1 MSAMM
6 RKLPIG
12 IQDFEKLRLDNY
24 IYVDKTRY
32 IYNLVHM
39 GKPYFLSRPR
49 RFGKSLLLSTIR
61 AYWEGKKEL
70 FKGLDIEELE
80 KDNPDAW
87 QEYPVFY
94 FDFNRDGFSEN
105 DALEK
110 ILEEHLA
117 EWEKRYELNQK
128 QLPQPERFRHIIKTA
143 YERTGKRVVI
153 LVDEYDKPLLE
164 VITDNDLEEHN
175 KSVFKGFFSTLKS
188 YDRYIEFEF
197 LTGVTKFS
205 KVSIFSDLN
214 HLRDISL
221 SEEYADICGI
231 TETELKNAFMPEV
244 EAMAAKQKM
253 SLEECYEKLE
263 KTYDGYHFNKESN
276 GVYNPFSLINA
287 LQAKEFDSYWFST
300 GTPTFLIKKLNAIN
314 FDAKKFTDGNL
325 YADSYAL
332 FDYRADNPDPIPLF
346 YQTGYLTIKGYDKK
360 FDSYQLGY
368 PNDEVKY
375 SFIKSLA
382 PSYLHSEDEE
392 PLDIRNFGRDIESAN
407 LEGIKDRFT
416 ELFAR
421 LPYGNDEKYVERD
434 FQNVVYITF
443 MLLGQ
448 FVHTEMHTAKG
459 RVDCI
464 VEADDYIYIFEFKRD
479 ADADTALAQIEEK
492 GYAKAYAADSRII
505 IKVGV
510 NFDTESRSISE
521 WKTVE

>member
-1 MSAMM
+1 MSDMM

-12 IQDFEKLRLDNY
+12 IQDFESIIKGDF

-94 FDFNRDGFSEN
+94 FDFNKKDFQRES
-105 DALEK
+105 ALEEV
-110 ILEEHLA
+110 LNAHLVD
-117 EWEKRYELNQK
+117 WEKKYDLISEDI
-128 QLPQPERFRHIIKTA
+128 PIEERFQNLIKTA

-231 TETELKNAFMPEV
+231 TEAELKNAFMPEV
-244 EAMAAKQKM
+244 EAMAAKQK
-253 SLEECYEKLE
+253 
-263 KTYDGYHFNKESN
+263 
-276 GVYNPFSLINA
+276 
-287 LQAKEFDSYWFST
+287 
-300 GTPTFLIKKLNAIN
+300 
-314 FDAKKFTDGNL
+314 
-325 YADSYAL
+325 
-332 FDYRADNPDPIPLF
+332 
-346 YQTGYLTIKGYDKK
+346 
-360 FDSYQLGY
+360 
-368 PNDEVKY
+368 
-375 SFIKSLA
+375 
-382 PSYLHSEDEE
+382 
-392 PLDIRNFGRDIESAN
+392 
-407 LEGIKDRFT
+407 
-416 ELFAR
+416 
-421 LPYGNDEKYVERD
+421 
-434 FQNVVYITF
+434 
-443 MLLGQ
+443 
-448 FVHTEMHTAKG
+448 
-459 RVDCI
+459 
-464 VEADDYIYIFEFKRD
+464 
-479 ADADTALAQIEEK
+479 
-492 GYAKAYAADSRII
+492 
-505 IKVGV
+505 
-510 NFDTESRSISE
+510 
-521 WKTVE
+521 

>member
-1 MSAMM
+1 M
-6 RKLPIG
+6 
-12 IQDFEKLRLDNY
+12 
-24 IYVDKTRY
+24 
-32 IYNLVHM
+32 
-39 GKPYFLSRPR
+39 
-49 RFGKSLLLSTIR
+49 LSTIR

-70 FKGLDIEELE
+70 
-80 KDNPDAW
+80 
-87 QEYPVFY
+87 
-94 FDFNRDGFSEN
+94 
-105 DALEK
+105 
-110 ILEEHLA
+110 
-117 EWEKRYELNQK
+117 
-128 QLPQPERFRHIIKTA
+128 
-143 YERTGKRVVI
+143 
-153 LVDEYDKPLLE
+153 
-164 VITDNDLEEHN
+164 
-175 KSVFKGFFSTLKS
+175 FKGFFSTLKS

-231 TETELKNAFMPEV
+231 TEAELKNAFMPEV

-253 SLEECYEKLE
+253 SLDECFEKLE
-263 KTYDGYHFNKESN
+263 KTYDGYHFNKESD

-459 RVDCI
+459 RADCI
-464 VEADDYIYIFEFKRD
+464 VEAEAYIYIFEFKRD
-479 ADADTALAQIEEK
+479 ADAETALAQIEEK
-492 GYAKAYAADSRII
+492 GYAKAYAADSRRI

-510 NFDTESRSISE
+510 NFDTESRSIND
-521 WKTVE
+521 WKAVE

>member
-300 GTPTFLIKKLNAIN
+300 GT
-314 FDAKKFTDGNL
+314 
-325 YADSYAL
+325 
-332 FDYRADNPDPIPLF
+332 
-346 YQTGYLTIKGYDKK
+346 
-360 FDSYQLGY
+360 
-368 PNDEVKY
+368 
-375 SFIKSLA
+375 
-382 PSYLHSEDEE
+382 
-392 PLDIRNFGRDIESAN
+392 
-407 LEGIKDRFT
+407 
-416 ELFAR
+416 
-421 LPYGNDEKYVERD
+421 
-434 FQNVVYITF
+434 
-443 MLLGQ
+443 
-448 FVHTEMHTAKG
+448 
-459 RVDCI
+459 
-464 VEADDYIYIFEFKRD
+464 
-479 ADADTALAQIEEK
+479 
-492 GYAKAYAADSRII
+492 
-505 IKVGV
+505 
-510 NFDTESRSISE
+510 
-521 WKTVE
+521 